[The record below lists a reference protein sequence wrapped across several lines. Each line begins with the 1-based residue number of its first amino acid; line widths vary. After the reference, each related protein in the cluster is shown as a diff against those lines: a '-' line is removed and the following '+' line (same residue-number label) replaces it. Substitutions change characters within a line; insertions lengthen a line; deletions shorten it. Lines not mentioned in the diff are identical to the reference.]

1 MRSLLNQ
8 ISPKQKILLTA
19 ALALLVAGAT
29 FFAIKH
35 LHKPPV
41 PADEVVSEE
50 KVLLQNNQQLSV
62 FQLPNPE
69 KGLVIF
75 ISNNKQHRIDYA
87 RQFAKLSYR
96 VALLD
101 NQFLLSNAT
110 GSTCIDLATYL
121 GALRKELQ
129 TKFDLDED
137 NLPILVGEE
146 EGALLVYA
154 SLAQAEPNN
163 FHAGVSINLKT
174 ELPATAKPFCQQ
186 NNFSLA
192 DKSLVLAKHLPA
204 SWYIFQ
210 EKALALSAK
219 TSSFTNQ
226 VSNARL
232 TIADDPHQPPV
243 AEAIQVLQW
252 LDPRLTDQI
261 SSDQGDSDLPLIEVT
276 REQAE
281 NDDSGQENTSSSSEA
296 PKAPPVDALPDTM
309 AVLLTGDG
317 GWAEIDKNIAR
328 LLADKG
334 IPTVALDSLSYFW
347 KVRTPVDTASDLESV
362 ITQYREKWHK
372 QRVILIGYSFGADVL
387 PFIANKLTEETQ
399 QHIALVALLGMGKT
413 AAFEFRLS
421 SWMDADK
428 STNRLP
434 LPPEVKAMSWAKS
447 VCIYGEE
454 DPETQCATTGELGV
468 KPIRMPGDHHFDE
481 KYEELVQ
488 HIIDNAKP
496 D

>member
-1 MRSLLNQ
+1 MQSLLNNT
-8 ISPKQKILLTA
+8 SRKQKIA
-19 ALALLVAGAT
+19 IAIFALLVIASLA
-29 FFAIKH
+29 FAAFKRW
-35 LHKPPV
+35 HKPSTPV
-41 PADEVVSEE
+41 GEVVGEE
-50 KVLLQNNQQLSV
+50 KISLQNHQQLSI
-62 FQLPNPE
+62 FHLPNPE
-69 KGLVIF
+69 KGLLIF
-75 ISNNKQHRIDYA
+75 ISDNKQHRNDYA
-87 RQFAKLSYR
+87 RQFAQLSYT
-96 VALLD
+96 VALVD
-101 NQFLLSNAT
+101 SHFLLTNAA
-110 GSTCIDLATYL
+110 GSDCINLAAYL
-121 GALRKELQ
+121 SDLRKELQ
-129 TKFDLDED
+129 TRFDLDQD

-154 SLAQAEPNN
+154 SLAQAEANN

-174 ELPATAKPFCQQ
+174 DVPPSTKPFCQQ
-186 NNFSLA
+186 NNLA
-192 DKSLVLAKHLPA
+192 LANNILAPAKHLTA

-210 EKALALSAK
+210 EKALALGAK

-261 SSDQGDSDLPLIEVT
+261 SSDQGDGELPLIEVT
-276 REQAE
+276 REQA
-281 NDDSGQENTSSSSEA
+281 DDGEKDEDSSSSTQ
-296 PKAPPVDALPDTM
+296 PKTPPVDALPDTM

-347 KVRTPVDTASDLESV
+347 KVRTPVDTASDIEGV
-362 ITQYREKWHK
+362 INQYREKWQK

-428 STNRLP
+428 SANRLP
-434 LPPEVKAMSWAKS
+434 LLPEVKAMSWAKS

-454 DPETQCATTGELGV
+454 DPETQCATTAELGV

-481 KYEELVQ
+481 RYEELVQ

-496 D
+496 L

>member
-1 MRSLLNQ
+1 
-8 ISPKQKILLTA
+8 
-19 ALALLVAGAT
+19 
-29 FFAIKH
+29 
-35 LHKPPV
+35 
-41 PADEVVSEE
+41 
-50 KVLLQNNQQLSV
+50 
-62 FQLPNPE
+62 
-69 KGLVIF
+69 
-75 ISNNKQHRIDYA
+75 
-87 RQFAKLSYR
+87 
-96 VALLD
+96 
-101 NQFLLSNAT
+101 
-110 GSTCIDLATYL
+110 
-121 GALRKELQ
+121 
-129 TKFDLDED
+129 
-137 NLPILVGEE
+137 
-146 EGALLVYA
+146 
-154 SLAQAEPNN
+154 
-163 FHAGVSINLKT
+163 LKT
-174 ELPATAKPFCQQ
+174 ELPVSNKPLCQQ
-186 NNFSLA
+186 NNLTLA
-192 DKSLVLAKHLPA
+192 NNNLVAAKHLTA

-210 EKALALSAK
+210 DKALARSAN
-219 TSSFTNQ
+219 TSHFTNE

-261 SSDQGDSDLPLIEVT
+261 SSDKGDSDLPLIEVT
-276 REQAE
+276 REQPSE
-281 NDDSGQENTSSSSEA
+281 DEPQQTSSADSSKPAME
-296 PKAPPVDALPDTM
+296 DALPNTM

-347 KVRTPVDTASDLESV
+347 KVRTPVDTASDIEKV
-362 ITQYREKWHK
+362 INEYREKWQK
-372 QRVILIGYSFGADVL
+372 QRVILIGFGADVL

-434 LPPEVKAMSWAKS
+434 LPPEVKLMRWAKS
-447 VCIYGEE
+447 VCIYGQD
-454 DPETQCATTGELGV
+454 DPETQCATTAELGV
-468 KPIRMPGDHHFDE
+468 KPISMPGDHHFDE

-496 D
+496 LE

>member
-1 MRSLLNQ
+1 MQSLLNHF
-8 ISPKQKILLTA
+8 SSRQKIAWVT
-19 ALALLVAGAT
+19 LALLIAACLV
-29 FFAIKH
+29 FVAIKR
-35 LHKPPV
+35 LHKPLATPGE
-41 PADEVVSEE
+41 AVSEE
-50 KVLLQNNQQLSV
+50 KISLQNNQQISV
-62 FQLPNPE
+62 FHLPNPE
-69 KGLVIF
+69 KGLLIF
-75 ISNNKQHRIDYA
+75 ISDNKQHRNDYA
-87 RQFAKLSYR
+87 RQFAQLSYT
-96 VALLD
+96 VALID
-101 NQFLLSNAT
+101 SHFLLTNAA
-110 GSTCIDLATYL
+110 GADCVDLATYL
-121 GALRKELQ
+121 GGLRKELQ
-129 TKFDLDED
+129 TRFDLDQD

-146 EGALLVYA
+146 DSGLLVYA

-163 FHAGVSINLKT
+163 FHAGISLNLKT
-174 ELPATAKPFCQQ
+174 ELLASTKPLCQQ
-186 NNFSLA
+186 NNLTLA
-192 DKSLVLAKHLPA
+192 NSSLVPAKHLPA

-210 EKALALSAK
+210 EKALAHSGK
-219 TSSFTNQ
+219 TSRFTNQ
-226 VSNARL
+226 VNNARL

-261 SSDQGDSDLPLIEVT
+261 SSDQSDSDLPLIEVT
-276 REQAE
+276 REQA
-281 NDDSGQENTSSSSEA
+281 DQAGTDSASTSSA
-296 PKAPPVDALPDTM
+296 PAASLGDPLRDTM

-334 IPTVALDSLSYFW
+334 VPTVALDSLSYFW
-347 KVRTPVDTASDLESV
+347 KTRTPVDTANDIEKV
-362 ITQYREKWHK
+362 ITQYREKWQK

-399 QHIALVALLGMGKT
+399 QHIVLVALLGMGKT

-428 STNRLP
+428 SANRLP
-434 LPPEVKAMSWAKS
+434 LLPEVNAMRWTRS

-454 DPETQCATTGELGV
+454 DPETQCASTGQFGV

-481 KYEELVQ
+481 KYGELVQ

-496 D
+496 L